1 MILIHCPYCDERR
14 PEIEFFYAG
23 EAHYVRPSAQ
33 EQNDISDEG
42 WARYLFMRNNIRGEH
57 AERWWHQHGCNM
69 FFNAI
74 RNTVTDKFVMTYK
87 MGLPRRTQKQIE
99 AARTQKATNA

>member
-42 WARYLFMRNNIRGEH
+42 WARYLFMRNNIRG
-57 AERWWHQHGCNM
+57 GINM
-69 FFNAI
+69 DAI
-74 RNTVTDKFVMTYK
+74 CFLMPFEIR
-87 MGLPRRTQKQIE
+87 
-99 AARTQKATNA
+99 